1 MGGAAAALYRREL
14 LKGNTETLLLSL
26 LSAESMYGYQIVRE
40 IERAAAAATSN
51 LKEGTLYPA
60 LRRLER
66 DGLIEGVWK
75 SAPSGHDRRYY
86 HMTAKG
92 RSGLRSLLKEW
103 DLLTKAV
110 NLVAQSVFGIAVVSL
125 VVLFIPALFDAQR
138 GRDPGPRSAPEAV
151 QQHWPDRCG
160 VRCRDRKPLRGHRET
175 LSHHP

>member
-1 MGGAAAALYRREL
+1 
-14 LKGNTETLLLSL
+14 
-26 LSAESMYGYQIVRE
+26 MYGYQIVRE
-40 IERAAAAATSN
+40 IERRSSGYFH
-51 LKEGTLYPA
+51 LKEGTFYPA

-75 SAPSGHDRRYY
+75 SSPSAQDRRYY

-103 DLLTKAV
+103 DLFTKAV

-138 GRDPGPRSAPEAV
+138 GRAQDHAA
-151 QQHWPDRCG
+151 
-160 VRCRDRKPLRGHRET
+160 PLRQSKSTAG
-175 LSHHP
+175 